1 MWYYCADMEI
11 NGIPLHPL
19 AVHAAVVAGPVAALA
34 ALLYLVPAWRDRL
47 RWPMVVLA
55 VVACGAIWVAHLSG
69 EDLLASGRF
78 DGLAGELAEQ
88 LEEHEELAETLRL
101 VASGFT
107 VVAVVAG
114 LLHRRAGALRV
125 GLGVLLAASA
135 VALGVWTV
143 LAGEAGARAVW
154 GA

>member
-1 MWYYCADMEI
+1 MEI

-19 AVHAAVVAGPVAALA
+19 AVHAAVVLGPVAALT
-34 ALLYLVPAWRDRL
+34 ALLYLVPSLRDRL

-55 VVACGAIWVAHLSG
+55 VVAGVSIWVAYLSG
-69 EDLLASGRF
+69 EDFLDSARF
-78 DGLAGELAEQ
+78 DGVAGELAERI
-88 LEEHEELAETLRL
+88 EEHEELAETLRL
-101 VASGFT
+101 VVSGFT

-114 LLHRRAGALRV
+114 LLHRRTGAVRV
-125 GLGVLLAASA
+125 VLSVLLAAAA
-135 VALGVWTV
+135 VALAVWTF